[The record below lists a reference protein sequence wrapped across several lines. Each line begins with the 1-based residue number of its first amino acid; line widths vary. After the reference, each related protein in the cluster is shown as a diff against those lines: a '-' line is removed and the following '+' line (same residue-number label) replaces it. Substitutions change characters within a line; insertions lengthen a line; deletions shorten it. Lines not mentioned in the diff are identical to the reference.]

1 MFDRLYRMLTN
12 NTPEVQTD
20 TRTPLQISLSDGSNI
35 ADKTVTS
42 EDVAAHARSSL
53 ADREM
58 TRVQLR
64 GDFSADKV
72 DISGLQF
79 QDSVDLS
86 DSSFKGQ
93 SLGDTQFD
101 RHQYLDTAFV
111 RAVNTDFSNADI
123 RIAQKPPAEFQNIY
137 VKPDFFNFSG
147 SNFTNASISVDI
159 ERHKLDNANF
169 SDARFGENSKITD
182 SSLTDANFSGAS
194 GAGID
199 LSNNQMERAN
209 FAQSSFNGINL
220 QGSNLKDA
228 DFTEANLEGADFRGA
243 DLSGATFQGANIK
256 NAKFDNANL
265 ENVDFRGAETDGIS
279 LGSRPELPP
288 SLLIKLSKYGVDPAT
303 AHTSSSEQIIH
314 TLSQKEFVGAGTAEW
329 IKDLKN
335 QTGTA
340 AKTNHFTDMTLST
353 IPGLEDYG
361 YGQKVRDW
369 KKAKAVEPETPKA
382 PPRQTLVAR
391 WEPG

>member
-1 MFDRLYRMLTN
+1 MFDRLYRMLTKN
-12 NTPEVQTD
+12 VPEVQTD
-20 TRTPLQISLSDGSNI
+20 TRTPLHISLSDGSFI
-35 ADKTVTS
+35 VDQKVTS
-42 EDVAAHARSSL
+42 EDVTAHAHSSL
-53 ADREM
+53 ANRALA
-58 TRVQLR
+58 RVNLR
-64 GDFSADKV
+64 GDFSAEKV

-79 QDSVDLS
+79 QDWVDLS

-101 RHQYLDTAFV
+101 RHKYLDKAFV
-111 RAVNTDFSNADI
+111 RAENADFSNAHI
-123 RIAQKPPAEFQNIY
+123 QITQKPPAEFQNIY

-182 SSLTDANFSGAS
+182 SSLTDANFSGGS
-194 GAGID
+194 GVGID

-209 FAQSSFNGINL
+209 FAQSSFNGINF
-220 QGSNLKDA
+220 QGTNLKDA
-228 DFTEANLEGADFRGA
+228 DFTEANMEGADFRGA
-243 DLSGATFQGANIK
+243 VLSGATFQGANIK
-256 NAKFDNANL
+256 NAKFDKANL
-265 ENVDFRGAETDGIS
+265 ENVDFRGAETSGIS

-288 SLLIKLSKYGVDPAT
+288 GLLDTLKKYGVEESAAQT
-303 AHTSSSEQIIH
+303 LSSERIIN
-314 TLSQKEFVGAGTAEW
+314 TLSQNEFVGAGTAQW
-329 IKDLKN
+329 IRDLKN

-340 AKTNHFTDMTLST
+340 AITNDFTEMTLST

-369 KKAKAVEPETPKA
+369 KEAKAVAPETPNA

-391 WEPG
+391 WEPR